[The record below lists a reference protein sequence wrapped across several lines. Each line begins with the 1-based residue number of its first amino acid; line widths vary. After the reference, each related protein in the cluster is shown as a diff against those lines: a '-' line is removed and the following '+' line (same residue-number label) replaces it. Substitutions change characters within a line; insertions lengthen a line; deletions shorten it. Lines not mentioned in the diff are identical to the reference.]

1 MIGDSMTIYND
12 QLSQYIVDLF
22 AQEDQAQQRARL
34 DSPKLGLPDISVIP
48 EEGRFLQFLGLAIGS
63 HKALEIGTLGG
74 YSGIWI
80 ARGLAPG
87 GKLITLEKEPRHAQ
101 IAQAHF
107 DAAGVSD
114 RIEIRVGGANHLLD
128 QLCAEAPF
136 DFVFIDADK
145 EGNSAY
151 LDWALEY
158 TRIDG
163 VIAVH
168 NAFRGGS
175 VAGTCR
181 DDDQSERMRVFNRQ
195 IASEPRLLS
204 TIFPAG
210 DGTVIAV
217 KIA

>member
-1 MIGDSMTIYND
+1 MTIYND
-12 QLSQYIVDLF
+12 QLSQYIVELF
-22 AQEDQAQQRARL
+22 AQEDQAQQGARL
-34 DSPKLGLPDISVIP
+34 DSLKLGLPAIQVIP
-48 EEGRFLQFLGLAIGS
+48 EEGRFLQFLVLAIGA

-114 RIEIRVGGANHLLD
+114 RVEIRVGEAKALLE
-128 QLCAEAPF
+128 QLRAESPF

-158 TRIDG
+158 TRIGG

-175 VAGTCR
+175 VAGTR
-181 DDDQSERMRVFNRQ
+181 QDDDQSERMRIFNRQ
-195 IASEPRLLS
+195 VANDPRLLS

-210 DGTVIAV
+210 DGTLIAV

>member
-1 MIGDSMTIYND
+1 MTIYND

-22 AQEDQAQQRARL
+22 AQEDQAQQRVRL
-34 DSPKLGLPDISVIP
+34 DSPKLGLPDINIMP
-48 EEGRFLQFLGLAIGS
+48 EEGRFLQFLVLAIGA

-87 GKLITLEKEPRHAQ
+87 GRLITLEKESQRAR

-107 DAAGVSD
+107 DTAGVSD
-114 RIEIRVGGANHLLD
+114 RVEIRVGEANPLLE
-128 QLCAEAPF
+128 QLRAETPF

-145 EGNSAY
+145 ECNPAY
-151 LDWALEY
+151 LDWALDN
-158 TRIDG
+158 TRMGG

-175 VAGTCR
+175 VAGTR
-181 DDDQSERMRVFNRQ
+181 QNDDHGEVMRAFNRRV
-195 IASEPRLLS
+195 ASEPRLIS